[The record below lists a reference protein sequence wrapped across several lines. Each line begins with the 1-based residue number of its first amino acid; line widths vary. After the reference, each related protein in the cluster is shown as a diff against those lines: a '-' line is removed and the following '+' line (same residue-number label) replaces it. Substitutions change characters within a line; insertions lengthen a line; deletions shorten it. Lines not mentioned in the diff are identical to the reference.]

1 MKIRIPCSSL
11 LQRSMI
17 GAALLGLSLGLSVA
31 RADEAPSQQVEIY
44 RIAPGQHVAFL
55 KLISLYDAAN
65 VEAGLPPRQLYV
77 HQDGADWDFMI
88 IQSAEDWT
96 PEQRTKFRAALKRMG
111 APTGAQFFIEV
122 RKLMAEHTDTVV
134 TGPTT
139 AAEWLKKL
147 E

>member
-1 MKIRIPCSSL
+1 MKIQTSDSWWAKRACVA
-11 LQRSMI
+11 
-17 GAALLGLSLGLSVA
+17 AALLGLSLGQSAA
-31 RADEAPSQQVEIY
+31 RAADVPSQQVEIY

-55 KLISLYDAAN
+55 KLISQYDAAN
-65 VEAGLPPRQLYV
+65 IEAGLPPRQLYV

-88 IQSAEDWT
+88 IQSAADWT
-96 PEQRTKFRAALKRMG
+96 DEQRTKFRAALKRMG

-139 AAEWLKKL
+139 AAEWLKNL
-147 E
+147 D

>member
-1 MKIRIPCSSL
+1 MNGNSWTLRTLRPAL
-11 LQRSMI
+11 LCVL
-17 GAALLGLSLGLSVA
+17 LLGLAPVID
-31 RADEAPSQQVEIY
+31 RAQADDVPNMQVEIY

-55 KLISLYDAAN
+55 KLIAMYDAAN

-96 PEQRTKFRAALKRMG
+96 DEQRTKFRAALKRMG

-134 TGPTT
+134 SGPTT
-139 AAEWLKKL
+139 AADWLKKL
-147 E
+147 D

>member
-17 GAALLGLSLGLSVA
+17 GAALLGLSLTLSVA
-31 RADEAPSQQVEIY
+31 RADDAPSQQVEIY
-44 RIAPGQHVAFL
+44 RIAPGQHLAFL

>member
-1 MKIRIPCSSL
+1 MKTPRTLICAS
-11 LQRSMI
+11 
-17 GAALLGLSLGLSVA
+17 LLGLSLILDVA
-31 RADEAPSQQVEIY
+31 RADDPPRQQVEIY
-44 RIAPGQHVAFL
+44 RIAPGKHVEFL
-55 KLISLYDAAN
+55 RLISLYDAAN

-77 HQDGADWDFMI
+77 HQDGAEWDFMI

-96 PEQRTKFRAALKRMG
+96 TEQRAKFREALKRMD

-139 AAEWLKKL
+139 AAAWLKEL